1 MTQEEFIKLCAHGDY
16 VEMTDTIL
24 DEHIDVN
31 KPAIINGYPAYPMF
45 IAASSGNLEAVEVLS
60 DFNADC
66 TDGFIAATVAG
77 NTKILDF
84 LVKFTDADINA
95 LDRGGSTAL
104 ITAVTMNSP
113 EMVDKLI
120 ELGADVNVRSKGGST
135 ALTFAAMMAAEREGD
150 SVPAGTINPRIIAA
164 LIKNGAEYGEAMYVA
179 MKTESDDFA
188 DAVLD
193 AGVDPNL
200 LDDTGRTMLM
210 HSVMHGGGLMRT
222 LLKHGADPNIPDKLG
237 RTPLMIAV
245 IDDETDPAVID
256 TLLEFGADIN
266 AHDQK
271 GITALMW
278 AVVSADKNPNVVMP
292 ALIRTGGLRAKGW
305 ELWCAFLALYAA
317 AKREIQLDRV
327 RQLIRAGADV
337 NALDNSGMNA
347 IMYALV
353 QGDDTT
359 ADILSD
365 AGATINFDI
374 T

>member
-16 VEMTDTIL
+16 VEITDTIL

-31 KPAIINGYPAYPMF
+31 KPAIINGIPAYPMF
-45 IAASSGNLEAVEVLS
+45 IAASSGNLEAVEVLAE
-60 DFNADC
+60 FEADC
-66 TDGFIAATVAG
+66 ADGFIAGTVAG
-77 NTKILDF
+77 NVDVLKVLIMSRG
-84 LVKFTDADINA
+84 DINA
-95 LDRGGSTAL
+95 LDRGGSNAL
-104 ITAVTMNSP
+104 ITAVTMNDAD
-113 EMVDKLI
+113 MVDTLV
-120 ELGADVNVRSKGGST
+120 ELGADVNVKSGGGST
-135 ALTFAAMMAAEREGD
+135 ALTLAAMMAAEREGD
-150 SVPAGTINPRIIAA
+150 SVMPRTVNPRIIAT
-164 LIKNGAEYGEAMYVA
+164 LIKNGAEYGDAMFIA
-179 MKTESDDFA
+179 MKTESEDFA
-188 DAVLD
+188 EAVFS

-200 LDDTGRTMLM
+200 PDDKGRTLLM
-210 HSVMHGGGLMRT
+210 YSVMNGGGLLRT
-222 LLKHGADPNIPDKLG
+222 LLKHGADPNTTDQFG

-245 IDDETDPAVID
+245 IDDETDSAVID

-266 AHDQK
+266 ARDQK

-292 ALIRTGGLRAKGW
+292 ALIRTGGLRAEGW